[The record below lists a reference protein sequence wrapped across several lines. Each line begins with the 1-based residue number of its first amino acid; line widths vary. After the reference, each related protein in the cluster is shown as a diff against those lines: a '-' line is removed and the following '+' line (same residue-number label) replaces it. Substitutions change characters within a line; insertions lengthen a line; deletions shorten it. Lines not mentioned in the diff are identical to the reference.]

1 VHWFQAKHEISRS
14 GGIEKLWRQDPM
26 PADDL
31 TPGLCRAASS
41 RSRSAKLSVTGFQ
54 ARAPR
59 ATEANRFWRQ
69 SSRIKSGK
77 VLGWPPG
84 MLGEQIVIVDPRS
97 MEIVAI
103 IDA

>member
-14 GGIEKLWRQDPM
+14 GG
-26 PADDL
+26 
-31 TPGLCRAASS
+31 T
-41 RSRSAKLSVTGFQ
+41 
-54 ARAPR
+54 RAPR
-59 ATEANRFWRQ
+59 AIEANRFWRQ
-69 SSRIKSGK
+69 SSRIKSEK
-77 VLGWPPG
+77 VLDWPPG